1 MKLQVGVAVLTVAAL
16 AAGGA
21 LAQAQGTFGSS
32 HLPKGRW
39 ALPDSPGAPSAPSAP
54 RPKTYGAP
62 EPPQPPGPKTFE
74 PYKPYQPPKPKSVYG
89 PGGTTTHVP
98 Y

>member
-1 MKLQVGVAVLTVAAL
+1 MKLQVGVAVLAVAAL

-21 LAQAQGTFGSS
+21 MAQAQGTFGSS
-32 HLPKGRW
+32 HQPKGRW
-39 ALPDSPGAPSAPSAP
+39 AVPDAPGAPAAPNAP
-54 RPKTYGAP
+54 KAKTYGAP
-62 EPPQPPGPKTFE
+62 EAEKPKTFE